1 MNSYK
6 DPGPGGP
13 NPPSPEP
20 EQGREPPYLL
30 SCTGIDS
37 DLNRTLPTPRIF
49 FSYTSKRA
57 MKVSTVLA
65 TVAACAA
72 AATGAAAAPLASSNS
87 GYYPPTTPPNNVKW
101 VWGGCLPSSANP
113 NMQCTYSTKYYS
125 GDLAGDLTPDG
136 QQCGDPTA
144 AFWCGSFVD
153 PTKSFYP
160 GESTDYILPA
170 YARWHYV
177 GCSSTSA
184 PLSCPANVQVYQTYH
199 GQTPDNTQCAQGT
212 GLWCGY

>member
-1 MNSYK
+1 MNCYK

-13 NPPSPEP
+13 KHHQLDRLQSNSS
-20 EQGREPPYLL
+20 Q
-30 SCTGIDS
+30 I
-37 DLNRTLPTPRIF
+37 PRI
-49 FSYTSKRA
+49 SSTLRT

-72 AATGAAAAPLASSNS
+72 AATGAAAAPLASSSNS
-87 GYYPPTTPPNNVKW
+87 GYYPPTTPPANVKW

-125 GDLAGDLTPDG
+125 GDLAGDLTPEG
-136 QQCGDPTA
+136 EQCGDPTA

-177 GCSSTSA
+177 GCST
-184 PLSCPANVQVYQTYH
+184 PLVPLKCPSNVQVYQTYH